1 MRVQDFVPA
10 ETCHEGQQPS
20 AWASWHR
27 RNGLQGPV
35 SNQMVKIQLPACF
48 PHDLHLLF
56 LTDICAVKYFFI
68 IKLHSV
74 LGQNLTIFAVEQNKV
89 PSNYSHPLHIPGA
102 KKAVRRNGFAEQFK
116 KRRFSLP
123 LVWTIELSPALF
135 WKLCSC
141 ANAHTLLYLRF

>member
-56 LTDICAVKYFFI
+56 LTDICAVNISSLLNCIVCWARIWLFLLWSRIKYHRI
-68 IKLHSV
+68 IRIPSTS
-74 LGQNLTIFAVEQNKV
+74 QEQRRQWGGMALQSNSRSADFPCPWYE
-89 PSNYSHPLHIPGA
+89 PSNSAQLYFG
-102 KKAVRRNGFAEQFK
+102 
-116 KRRFSLP
+116 
-123 LVWTIELSPALF
+123 
-135 WKLCSC
+135 SC
-141 ANAHTLLYLRF
+141 AAVLMHIHCYT